1 VRVLVLTPYPY
12 GTAPG
17 PRSSF
22 ELWERVLAPA
32 GIELRYAVFESE
44 RLQEIIYR
52 PGETATK
59 ALEMVRCYR
68 RLIGK
73 IRHAG
78 VYDAVLV
85 NREAALIGPAVIEEA
100 LVRRGAPLIYLLDDP
115 MYIRYRSPANG
126 RLSYLKCFSKFGRLC
141 QIASVVIANSAG
153 NVAFAAARNDN
164 VWEIPSVVDGD
175 LYDGF
180 KPRAAA
186 GGTVGV
192 GWTGSATTSPNL
204 AMIAAP
210 LQQLAGR
217 DDVRLSLIGAREL
230 QPLGLEP
237 YVRPWRAPSE
247 VSDLRELEIGLLPV
261 PPSPWAPNK
270 FFLKLVQYMALGI
283 VPVATPAGDNARVI
297 SHGET
302 GFLVDS
308 ERAWTDTV
316 ERLIGDSDLRERV
329 GAAAAVRA
337 AERYTLQANADRIV
351 AAFRSALD

>member
-1 VRVLVLTPYPY
+1 MRVLVLTPYPY

-44 RLQEIIYR
+44 RLREIIYR
-52 PGETATK
+52 PGETAAK
-59 ALEMVRCYR
+59 ALEMARCYR

-78 VYDAVLV
+78 EYDAVLV

-100 LVRRGAPLIYLLDDP
+100 LARRGVPLIYLLDDP

-141 QIASVVIANSAG
+141 RIAAAVIANSAG
-153 NVAFAAARNDN
+153 NAAFAAARNAN

-175 LYDGF
+175 IYDGYR
-180 KPRAAA
+180 PASTNGR
-186 GGTVGV
+186 VGV
-192 GWTGSATTSPNL
+192 GWTGSTTTSPNL

-210 LQQLAGR
+210 LRALAR
-217 DDVRLSLIGAREL
+217 REDAALSLIGAREL
-230 QPLGLEP
+230 GSLGLAP
-237 YVRPWRAPSE
+237 YVRRWCARTE
-247 VSDLRELEIGLLPV
+247 VPDLRELEIGLLPV
-261 PPSPWAPNK
+261 PPSPWAPSK

-283 VPVATPAGDNARVI
+283 VPVATPAGDNPRMI
-297 SHGET
+297 EHGRT
-302 GFLVDS
+302 GFLVES
-308 ERAWTDTV
+308 ERDWSQTLD
-316 ERLIGDSDLRERV
+316 RLIADAGLRERV
-329 GAAAAVRA
+329 GRAAAAVA
-337 AERYTLQANADRIV
+337 AERYTLQANAGRIV
-351 AAFRSALD
+351 GAFRSALN

>member
-44 RLQEIIYR
+44 RLHEIIYR
-52 PGETATK
+52 PGETTAK
-59 ALEMVRCYR
+59 ALEMARCYR
-68 RLIGK
+68 RLIGR

-78 VYDAVLV
+78 EYDAVLV

-100 LVRRGAPLIYLLDDP
+100 LARRGVPLIYLLDDP

-126 RLSYLKCFSKFGRLC
+126 RMSYLKCFSKFGRLC
-141 QIASVVIANSAG
+141 RIASVVIANSAG
-153 NVAFAAARNDN
+153 NRAFAAARNAN

-175 LYDGF
+175 VYDGYRS
-180 KPRAAA
+180 PSTNGR
-186 GGTVGV
+186 VGI
-192 GWTGSATTSPNL
+192 GWTGSTTTSPNL

-210 LQQLAGR
+210 LRALAGR
-217 DDVRLSLIGAREL
+217 ADVHLSLIGAHDLE
-230 QPLGLEP
+230 PLGLDAHAT
-237 YVRPWRAPSE
+237 PWRAESE
-247 VSDLRELEIGLLPV
+247 VDDLRTLQVGLLPV
-261 PPSPWAPNK
+261 PDSPWAPNK

-308 ERAWTDTV
+308 EHAWTDTV
-316 ERLIGDSDLRERV
+316 ERLIGDRELRERV

-351 AAFRSALD
+351 AAFRTALT

>member
-1 VRVLVLTPYPY
+1 MRVLVLTPYPY

-22 ELWERVLAPA
+22 ELWERVLAQA

-52 PGETATK
+52 PGETAAK
-59 ALEMVRCYR
+59 ALEMARCYR
-68 RLIGK
+68 RLIGR

-78 VYDAVLV
+78 EYDAVLV

-100 LVRRGAPLIYLLDDP
+100 LARRGVPLMYLLDDP

-141 QIASVVIANSAG
+141 RIASVVIANSAG
-153 NVAFAAARNDN
+153 NRAFASARNAI
-164 VWEIPSVVDGD
+164 VWEIPSVVDVD
-175 LYDGF
+175 IYDGYR
-180 KPRAAA
+180 PASTNGR
-186 GGTVGV
+186 VGV
-192 GWTGSATTSPNL
+192 GWTGSTTTSPNL

-210 LQQLAGR
+210 LQGLAR
-217 DDVRLSLIGAREL
+217 RADVRLSLIGAHDL
-230 QPLGLEP
+230 APLGLDAHA
-237 YVRPWRAPSE
+237 RPWRAESE
-247 VSDLRELEIGLLPV
+247 VDDLRTLQVGLLPV
-261 PPSPWAPNK
+261 PDSPWAPNK

-351 AAFRSALD
+351 AAFRSAFN

>member
-1 VRVLVLTPYPY
+1 VRLLVLTPYPY

-22 ELWERVLAPA
+22 ELWERVLAQA

-44 RLQEIIYR
+44 RLHEIIYR
-52 PGETATK
+52 PGETTAK

-78 VYDAVLV
+78 EYDAVLV

-100 LVRRGAPLIYLLDDP
+100 LARRGVPLIYLLDDP

-141 QIASVVIANSAG
+141 RIASVVIANSAG
-153 NVAFAAARNDN
+153 NRAFAAARNDN
-164 VWEIPSVVDGD
+164 VWEIPSVVDAD

-180 KPRAAA
+180 RPRAPARA
-186 GGTVGV
+186 RVGV

-210 LQQLAGR
+210 LGALAR
-217 DDVRLSLIGAREL
+217 REDVALSLIGARDLE
-230 QPLGLEP
+230 PLGLAP
-237 YVRPWRAPSE
+237 YARRWSAATE
-247 VSDLRELEIGLLPV
+247 VPDLRQLEIGLLPV
-261 PPSPWAPNK
+261 PPSSWAQSK
-270 FFLKLVQYMALGI
+270 FFLKAVQYMALGI
-283 VPVATPAGDNARVI
+283 VPVATPAGDNPRVI
-297 SHGET
+297 EHART
-302 GFLVDS
+302 GFLVES
-308 ERAWTDTV
+308 ERDWTRTLD
-316 ERLIGDSDLRERV
+316 RLIADPGLRERV
-329 GAAAAVRA
+329 GRAAAAVA
-337 AERYTLQANADRIV
+337 AERYTLQANAERIV
-351 AAFRSALD
+351 AAFRSALS